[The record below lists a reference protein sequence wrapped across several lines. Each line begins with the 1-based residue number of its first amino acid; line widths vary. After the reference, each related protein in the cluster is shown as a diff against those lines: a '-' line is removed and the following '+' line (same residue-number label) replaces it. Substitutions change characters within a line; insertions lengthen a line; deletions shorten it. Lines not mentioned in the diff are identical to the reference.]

1 MINYNI
7 MVKLREA
14 LSNLYW
20 YKKDLV
26 NVVKTCTSE
35 WVSYDRMQRFS
46 KKELAYQVIDRLYNE
61 QKFDE
66 INNLITQVLGTK
78 DFSHFDG
85 IENGEEFKKRA
96 IESVKALDKLVK
108 SNK

>member
-1 MINYNI
+1 MIHYNI
-7 MVKLREA
+7 VVKLRDA

-26 NVVKTCTSE
+26 NVVTTCTSE
-35 WVSYDRMQRFS
+35 WVGYERMQRYS
-46 KKELAYQVIDRLYNE
+46 KNELVYQVIDRLYNN

-66 INNLITQVLGTK
+66 INNLITQVLATK

-85 IENGEEFKKRA
+85 IENGDEFKKRA
-96 IESVKALDKLVK
+96 IESVKAL
-108 SNK
+108 